1 MSSRDKLREI
11 VLNVSHSILE
21 KKSFTEAARAIF
33 DYCKKLTGAKSG
45 YVALL
50 TEDGKENEVLFLDS
64 GGLPC
69 KVDPNLPMPLRG
81 LRVSAYKLQK
91 VVYENDFMDSE
102 WAHFLPEGHVE
113 LQNVMF
119 APLNV
124 GQRTVGIL
132 GLANKPEGFSEKDVE
147 IAAAFGELAALAI
160 QNSRLM
166 ERANEIV
173 DSLFIPLE

>member
-1 MSSRDKLREI
+1 M
-11 VLNVSHSILE
+11 VLNASHSILE
-21 KKSFTEAARAIF
+21 KKSFTEAALAIF
-33 DYCKKLTGAKSG
+33 TYCRKLTGAKSG

-50 TEDGKENEVLFLDS
+50 TDDGKETDVLFLDT

-69 KVDPNLPMPLRG
+69 EVDPNLPMPLRG
-81 LRVSAYKLQK
+81 LRVSACKLRT
-91 VVYENDFMDSE
+91 VVYENDFMSSE
-102 WAHFLPEGHVE
+102 WADRLPEGHVE

-124 GQRTVGIL
+124 GQRIVGIL
-132 GLANKPEGFSEKDVE
+132 GLANKPDGFSQKDAE
-147 IAAAFGELAALAI
+147 IATAFGELAALAI